1 MCDELYK
8 LIDYGFVVDM
18 QTVKRNID
26 KGIEFT
32 GYTRS
37 KMILDKEL
45 NRWTVVSLVNESKIM
60 SLESEVGY

>member
-1 MCDELYK
+1 MYK
-8 LIDYGFVVDM
+8 FIDYGFVVDM